1 MSLLASLA
9 ALVGVAI
16 SAVLFAGIGR
26 LFLQITRYPVKSRLE
41 SLLLSVALGA
51 IAFLLLVSI
60 GEMWRDPLIGVRAA
74 IVLAAGIGLVRMP
87 SVLGDIGTAWH
98 NCNEQPRIE
107 RFWAAAVAAVL
118 FLEGFAAMAP
128 LTGSDA
134 LHYHFTAQE
143 LVLREGFHANW
154 FLSHSFFSCLSH
166 QLILAGLAL
175 GSERLALGWI
185 FLGGAAA
192 ALAVAQL
199 TRQWVSGSWPWI
211 AALAFLLT
219 PVVFWQATTAGAPDI
234 WMAFFA
240 PLCVLAIIRAQ
251 ESGAWQAA
259 LVAGLLAGAT
269 AGTKYTGLILAA
281 VLFAAFFGELRNLR
295 LSALFCGSATVA
307 GIFPYLRNWLWT
319 GDPVFPFLIDR
330 FAPEH
335 LNTFALAS
343 YRADTGA
350 SAHWSWR
357 LIEFPFF
364 ASIDLAHLGF
374 WQMLGPLVLC
384 FAPLTI
390 LTVRN
395 TPLWRVVIGV
405 WILGALGIGAS
416 SGMTRFLLP
425 LLPIALAASI
435 AGVALFAKRGWRLVN
450 ATAWMS
456 IAVFLLMGFGGL
468 CLYAR
473 QSWSVAAGITSRES
487 YLRQRAPDYEKC
499 EFLNRQL
506 AGKGS
511 EGKVMVFFRHV
522 YYLRVPFAYGD
533 PGSSW
538 AVDPARLQTDSAWVR
553 LFRENHIRWV
563 ARDASFPPPIQEPL
577 QRLEAAKVLVP
588 CASTTVQDWRGNR
601 IGGTREQQTFTLDCV
616 RY

>member
-9 ALVGVAI
+9 GLVGMAI
-16 SAVLFAGIGR
+16 SAILFAGIGR
-26 LFLQITRYPVKSRLE
+26 LFLLITRFPVKSRLE
-41 SLLLSVALGA
+41 SLLLSLALGA
-51 IAFLLLVSI
+51 IAFLVLVSI

-87 SVLGDIGTAWH
+87 SVLGDFGTALH
-98 NCNEQPRIE
+98 SCKEQPPIE
-107 RFWAAAVAAVL
+107 RLWAAAVGAVL
-118 FLEGFAAMAP
+118 FLEAFAAMAP

-134 LHYHFTAQE
+134 LHYHFTAQK
-143 LVLREGFHANW
+143 LILREGFHANW
-154 FLSHSFFSCLSH
+154 FLSHSFFSGLSH

-192 ALAVAQL
+192 ALAIEQL

-234 WMAFFA
+234 WMALFA
-240 PLCVLAIIRAQ
+240 PLCVVAILRAK
-251 ESGAWQAA
+251 ETTSWQAA
-259 LVAGLLAGAT
+259 MVAGLLAGAT

-281 VLFAAFFGELRNLR
+281 VLFAAFFVELQNPR
-295 LSALFCGSATVA
+295 LSALFCGSAIFA
-307 GIFPYLRNWLWT
+307 GIFPYLRNWVWT

-330 FAPEH
+330 LAPER
-335 LNTFALAS
+335 LNAFAFAS

-350 SAHWSWR
+350 SAHTGFWQVVG
-357 LIEFPFF
+357 FPFF
-364 ASIDLAHLGF
+364 ASIDPSHLGF

-384 FAPLTI
+384 FAPVTI
-390 LTVRN
+390 LAVKN
-395 TPLWRVVIGV
+395 TALWRTVIGV
-405 WILGALGIGAS
+405 WILGTLGIGAS

-425 LLPIALAASI
+425 LLPLALAASI
-435 AGVALFAKRGWRLVN
+435 AGVALFAERGWRVVN
-450 ATAWMS
+450 VAVRLS

-511 EGKVMVFFRHV
+511 DGKVMVFFRHV

-538 AVDPARLQTDSAWVR
+538 AVDPARLQTDSAWMR

-563 ARDASFPPPIQEPL
+563 AHDASFPPSIQEPL
-577 QRLEAAKVLVP
+577 QRLEAEKVLVP
-588 CASTTVQDWRGNR
+588 CASTIVQDWRGNR

-616 RY
+616 R